1 MGLFKLP
8 LFLSISTTLL
18 CAVVVRT
25 AVCFS
30 AEDCSGIP
38 PKKWSEEPPHS
49 CLEIK
54 QKTKTERDGLYSL
67 QTKSGQSYQA
77 FCDMNT
83 NGGGW
88 TLVASV
94 HENNIAAKCT
104 TGDRWTSQQGSNSAV
119 PFIDGDKNWANLNTF
134 GVPESATDD
143 DYKNPGYYDL
153 EANDIAVWHVP
164 NGTPLP
170 AWKTS
175 SLFRYHTESK
185 FLAAF
190 GGSFYSFFKNFFP
203 LTYNSGSC
211 PTNNGPAY
219 PIVYDYGSDAVVNSL
234 SCPNC
239 LSGTTSGFVQFRVFN
254 NERAPFAICSG
265 LKVVSNCD
273 TEHFCVGGGGYVPQ
287 ESPKECGDFG
297 AFDWN
302 GYGTGVEWSASKK
315 LLESAILIYYR

>member
-1 MGLFKLP
+1 
-8 LFLSISTTLL
+8 
-18 CAVVVRT
+18 
-25 AVCFS
+25 
-30 AEDCSGIP
+30 
-38 PKKWSEEPPHS
+38 
-49 CLEIK
+49 
-54 QKTKTERDGLYSL
+54 Q
-67 QTKSGQSYQA
+67 
-77 FCDMNT
+77 
-83 NGGGW
+83 
-88 TLVASV
+88 
-94 HENNIAAKCT
+94 
-104 TGDRWTSQQGSNSAV
+104 
-119 PFIDGDKNWANLNTF
+119 
-134 GVPESATDD
+134 
-143 DYKNPGYYDL
+143 NPGYYDL

-239 LSGTTSGFVQFRVFN
+239 ISLSVPNILYTIPTNSQSISS
-254 NERAPFAICSG
+254 AQPPG
-265 LKVVSNCD
+265 LKVMP
-273 TEHFCVGGGGYVPQ
+273 EHMPTQFCVGGGGYVPEGNPRQ
-287 ESPKECGDFG
+287 CGDFG

-302 GYGTGVEWSASKK
+302 GYGTGVEWSATKK

>member
-1 MGLFKLP
+1 MEWYSARMTEDSAPTRRPISCSHLP
-8 LFLSISTTLL
+8 SLVKVTPRPVREERPYQEYKTPG
-18 CAVVVRT
+18 AGVVRT

-30 AEDCSGIP
+30 AEDCSEISQN
-38 PKKWSEEPPHS
+38 KWSEELPHS

-54 QKTKTERDGLYSL
+54 EKTKTERDGLYLL

-104 TGDRWTSQQGSNSAV
+104 TGDRWTSQQGSNPAV
-119 PFIDGDKNWANLNTF
+119 PFVDGDKNWANLNTF

-190 GGSFYSFFKNFFP
+190 GGSLYSFFK
-203 LTYNSGSC
+203 
-211 PTNNGPAY
+211 
-219 PIVYDYGSDAVVNSL
+219 
-234 SCPNC
+234 
-239 LSGTTSGFVQFRVFN
+239 
-254 NERAPFAICSG
+254 
-265 LKVVSNCD
+265 
-273 TEHFCVGGGGYVPQ
+273 FCVGGGGYVP
-287 ESPKECGDFG
+287 EASPRQCSDFS
-297 AFDWN
+297 AFDWS
-302 GYGTGVEWSASKK
+302 GYGTGVEWSATKK